1 MTSSSRDVID
11 PETIS
16 LVAYESSIKSG
27 THGEVYQKQ
36 LALVLLLRLTREGK
50 NFRLAYELTSAD
62 KFDDVVLYDKTAKQW
77 IFLQSKH
84 ADGKESK
91 IDLNGLLPKTNREKG
106 DFSLYKYFTSY
117 MIIRN
122 RFKGKTNFVLFTN
135 KRLDEKLTTAEDC
148 LTIQDRYVDEYLRFT
163 SKGASQKLLI
173 PTESTI
179 QSIMEYTNKDL
190 YSLKDAIK
198 QLFTKGIITDQ
209 LLKYKVYLK
218 NVLTESENCQVR
230 FTNTFNDSLIFI
242 SELYRR
248 LQSEIHN
255 FKPIVK
261 PPELDVKEI
270 EYGSIN
276 LSSEEFKHLA
286 DAIENLFRGGIVS
299 DYLKKY
305 EDLLALIL
313 TTTVHGQLAF
323 KDTFKSDVVSKAEL
337 YKMLKTELSD
347 MNTVITLKKKLFDG
361 KDLRN
366 KQHSVLFY
374 AEASDVRQFFTLLTL
389 SVHQPEEL
397 EPFIVEELHS
407 WMKTW
412 LRPDVLGKL
421 TEYDDKN
428 AVKDLDDHFEA
439 TLKREQGN
447 SKPYL
452 NYQYVSQYCNKLR
465 SRITEL
471 YPELNDTTQLYI
483 NRVLKCEKEDI
494 NEPQYS
500 QVSQFD
506 RNFKSE
512 LSLNL
517 DELFSADDNASDNE
531 HGMDDRVSL
540 SDKTCAEMTDSEFA
554 ANLKV
559 KFAQYQCLVLT
570 ADPGIG
576 KTELLQYLALEH
588 QKLMSGT
595 VYLFYL
601 NRLQDSKEAFGKEA
615 SLNILK
621 SVLSDKNIRLIQNA
635 LENISNGHITIL
647 FDGYDE
653 IYKKNINKINRLLE
667 LLFASK
673 QIQIVISVRNH
684 EKMALQ
690 SFFKKHKINVR
701 YFSLEPFNNE
711 NIIEYLAQSW
721 KEKVE
726 SDINFKFYSYSKF
739 LAEKFHS
746 FCRVPLMVKMMSKI
760 YKQRFEQF
768 KETSMIDGED
778 EISYLE
784 KEFLEVEH
792 IYEIFI
798 EKCLLVKIED
808 ACHGIGQVDPNKQI
822 FDGFYLD
829 HQLLAIEFL
838 DVGELK
844 LIFNNPKYIKKWNCI
859 QKNHYNQFEKSILL
873 NFVNGKVFFLIIRML
888 SILLRPSCGMI
899 LST

>member
-412 LRPDVLGKL
+412 LRPDVL
-421 TEYDDKN
+421 
-428 AVKDLDDHFEA
+428 
-439 TLKREQGN
+439 
-447 SKPYL
+447 
-452 NYQYVSQYCNKLR
+452 VSISDSNHH
-465 SRITEL
+465 
-471 YPELNDTTQLYI
+471 
-483 NRVLKCEKEDI
+483 
-494 NEPQYS
+494 
-500 QVSQFD
+500 
-506 RNFKSE
+506 
-512 LSLNL
+512 
-517 DELFSADDNASDNE
+517 DE
-531 HGMDDRVSL
+531 
-540 SDKTCAEMTDSEFA
+540 
-554 ANLKV
+554 
-559 KFAQYQCLVLT
+559 
-570 ADPGIG
+570 
-576 KTELLQYLALEH
+576 
-588 QKLMSGT
+588 T
-595 VYLFYL
+595 V
-601 NRLQDSKEAFGKEA
+601 
-615 SLNILK
+615 
-621 SVLSDKNIRLIQNA
+621 SVLLP
-635 LENISNGHITIL
+635 
-647 FDGYDE
+647 
-653 IYKKNINKINRLLE
+653 RLLP
-667 LLFASK
+667 
-673 QIQIVISVRNH
+673 H
-684 EKMALQ
+684 
-690 SFFKKHKINVR
+690 
-701 YFSLEPFNNE
+701 
-711 NIIEYLAQSW
+711 
-721 KEKVE
+721 
-726 SDINFKFYSYSKF
+726 
-739 LAEKFHS
+739 
-746 FCRVPLMVKMMSKI
+746 
-760 YKQRFEQF
+760 
-768 KETSMIDGED
+768 
-778 EISYLE
+778 
-784 KEFLEVEH
+784 
-792 IYEIFI
+792 
-798 EKCLLVKIED
+798 
-808 ACHGIGQVDPNKQI
+808 
-822 FDGFYLD
+822 
-829 HQLLAIEFL
+829 
-838 DVGELK
+838 
-844 LIFNNPKYIKKWNCI
+844 
-859 QKNHYNQFEKSILL
+859 
-873 NFVNGKVFFLIIRML
+873 
-888 SILLRPSCGMI
+888 
-899 LST
+899 